1 MKGSPKS
8 STHTGWK
15 GTLIVSLFIYFFI
28 SPYHALHRSTS
39 PENRNKRTQVN
50 PPFLLL
56 LFRRL
61 ATFAFIFGGRFFFG
75 EILDFFL
82 AMNGDWLIF
91 FYFLGLFFLRRTTAY
106 QSRNPCTGWRLN
118 VENVK
123 KKTNKGRRE
132 IIFSFIRVLLGFL
145 FVVFF
150 FNSFPRNPRP
160 SATPCP
166 RRAWLCMAHRI
177 SATLWRWHWPN
188 PTEFRWFTEF
198 FFWGGEVFFC
208 ITFGPALPSSIIAQQ
223 NLIQCSH
230 RCID

>member
-1 MKGSPKS
+1 MKPSEIEYRPIKPSITQWNRVKPSKMQSNVKWNGKTWIKQKKRWTWPGSVSCSCSTAVIMKGPPKS

-123 KKTNKGRRE
+123 KKNK
-132 IIFSFIRVLLGFL
+132 
-145 FVVFF
+145 
-150 FNSFPRNPRP
+150 
-160 SATPCP
+160 
-166 RRAWLCMAHRI
+166 
-177 SATLWRWHWPN
+177 
-188 PTEFRWFTEF
+188 
-198 FFWGGEVFFC
+198 
-208 ITFGPALPSSIIAQQ
+208 
-223 NLIQCSH
+223 
-230 RCID
+230 